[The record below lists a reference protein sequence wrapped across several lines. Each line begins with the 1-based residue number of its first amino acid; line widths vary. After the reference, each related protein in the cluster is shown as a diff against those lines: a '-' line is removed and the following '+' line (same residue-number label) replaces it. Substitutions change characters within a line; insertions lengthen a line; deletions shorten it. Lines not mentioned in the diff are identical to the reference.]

1 MERASLVDENNE
13 IILDASARLYLE
25 RTDDNTKVLTLT
37 ASDLGLN
44 ESIQHASDFVIS
56 WRNKQ
61 VFMSHNIV
69 SANVERTRGQGTLEI
84 TGDTYVLNFEES
96 LAQYRYV
103 MEGTFGGG
111 KADW

>member
-1 MERASLVDENNE
+1 MEGASLVDENNT
-13 IILDASARLYLE
+13 IILDAAARLYLE
-25 RTDDNTKVLTLT
+25 HMDDNTAVLTLT

-61 VFMSHNIV
+61 MSMSHNIV
-69 SANVERTRGQGTLEI
+69 TANVERTQGQGTLEI
-84 TGDTYVLNFEES
+84 TGDMFVLNFEES

-111 KADW
+111 DTDW